1 MAETTASTSWYL
13 LVFATLGFFVVTFA
27 AIMSHTPRIPEQRGL
42 LAVIV
47 ISAIS
52 SLATTITL
60 LVTQR
65 QAGSKGLYD
74 LFFGLMLLAI
84 GAAILDLF
92 YFVQA
97 RRKRLDGASWSLY
110 IALALLGCSAL
121 GLLAHFGAL

>member
-1 MAETTASTSWYL
+1 MAGTSASSAWYL

-42 LAVIV
+42 LVVIV
-47 ISAIS
+47 ISAVT
-52 SLATTITL
+52 SLATTVTL

-84 GAAILDLF
+84 GAAILDLY

-97 RRKRLDGASWSLY
+97 RRKRLEGANWSLFV
-110 IALALLGCSAL
+110 ALALLGCSAL
-121 GLLAHFGAL
+121 GLLSHFGAL